1 MADQKNQNQGTQDS
15 QSGRTPQGK
24 SSQQPTSEN
33 LRDRDRNRERE
44 DEKKGSLSD
53 LDRKKGAMDTRN
65 EETDNLQGRTR
76 TSTPG
81 SELRDEDEDNDE
93 LNDGSNRESRL

>member
-33 LRDRDRNRERE
+33 LRDRDKNRERE
-44 DEKKGSLSD
+44 DENKGSLSD

-65 EETDNLQGRTR
+65 EERDNLQGRSR
-76 TSTPG
+76 TSTTG
-81 SELRDEDEDNDE
+81 SELRDDEDTDE
-93 LNDGSNRESRL
+93 LNDESRRGDRL

>member
-15 QSGRTPQGK
+15 QTGRTPQGK

-33 LRDRDRNRERE
+33 LRDRDKNRERE

-65 EETDNLQGRTR
+65 EETDNLQGRSR
-76 TSTPG
+76 TSTTG
-81 SELRDEDEDNDE
+81 SELRDDEDSDE
-93 LNDGSNRESRL
+93 LNDESRRGDRL